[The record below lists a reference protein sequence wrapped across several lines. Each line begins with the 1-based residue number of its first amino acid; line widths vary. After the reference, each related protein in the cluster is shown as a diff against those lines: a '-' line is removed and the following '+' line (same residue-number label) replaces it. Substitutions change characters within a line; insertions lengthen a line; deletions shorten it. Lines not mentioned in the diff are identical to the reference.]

1 MPSPRLPLGTILF
14 LAGPTASGKSAAA
27 ARLAAAISGEIVC
40 ADAFQ
45 LLAGLPIL
53 TAQPDASDLATAPH
67 HLYGSVPLGS
77 PMDAGRFAALAS
89 PVIAD
94 ILARGHTPIVTGG
107 SGLYLK
113 ALSHSLAP
121 LPPANPTLRAEI
133 DALPPVSA
141 ISQLLALDPAAA
153 TTVNLRNPRHVQRA
167 LEISLLTGQPASSL
181 RTSFQ
186 SGPLPA
192 SRGVILTRDR
202 SDLHHRIALRTQ
214 SMLTLGVLDEVSTA
228 ATTSNPAPTCAIGFS
243 DFLAAARGTLPLHDA
258 IAAVTIATR
267 QYAKRQDSWFRRESW
282 MTTITATP
290 DESPD
295 LLTHRIAD
303 AFNAPPPAV

>member
-1 MPSPRLPLGTILF
+1 MPVHRLPIGTILF
-14 LAGPTASGKSAAA
+14 LAGPTASGKSSAA
-27 ARLAAAISGEIVC
+27 ARLAAAISGEVVC

-53 TAQPDASDLATAPH
+53 TAQPDATDLATAPH
-67 HLYGSVPLGS
+67 HLYGSIPLGT

-121 LPPANPTLRAEI
+121 LPPANPAVRTEI
-133 DALPPVSA
+133 DALPPEAAVA
-141 ISQLLALDPAAA
+141 RLLDLDPAAA

-167 LEISLLTGQPASSL
+167 LEISLLTGQPASAL

-192 SRGVILTRDR
+192 SRGVVLTRER
-202 SDLHHRIALRTQ
+202 PDLHHRIALRTQ
-214 SMLTLGVLDEVSTA
+214 SMLALGVLDEVSAA
-228 ATTSNPAPTCAIGFS
+228 ATATNPAPTCAIGFS
-243 DFLAAARGTLPLHDA
+243 DFLAAARGTLPLTDA

-282 MTTITATP
+282 MTSITAAP
-290 DESPD
+290 HDSPD
-295 LLTHRIAD
+295 LIAQRIAD